1 MGTTPGRQSDF
12 FWTAT
17 CWFWFKVEPN
27 LLVHMFSIFQHVTT
41 LHKFQQRN
49 SVLHC
54 FNLFY
59 RVWESSKEGK
69 AETSHWIHWQSDTLM
84 AWLVTSSISSSEN
97 GPRCLVLQ
105 GSADQTQFHPAVSA
119 QKVTTVE
126 SLATSLMTVATF
138 LCWNLSGNIN
148 CLAGSRAQWKYV
160 VT

>member
-54 FNLFY
+54 FNLVY
-59 RVWESSKEGK
+59 RVWESSKRGK
-69 AETSHWIHWQSDTLM
+69 GWNKPLDPLAIWHTDGLTRYLEHQQQWKWTAMPCAPRVSWPN
-84 AWLVTSSISSSEN
+84 SISSCCECTKSDN
-97 GPRCLVLQ
+97 GWVTCYEFNDCSHLLVL
-105 GSADQTQFHPAVSA
+105 
-119 QKVTTVE
+119 E
-126 SLATSLMTVATF
+126 SEREYQ
-138 LCWNLSGNIN
+138 LSG
-148 CLAGSRAQWKYV
+148 W
-160 VT
+160 